1 MSEVK
6 KMKILT
12 VTISDE
18 NHSRLE
24 EIKSMLRLNNNAEA
38 VKWMIEE
45 SHKQAVKQKLEE
57 AKGGS

>member
-1 MSEVK
+1 
-6 KMKILT
+6 MKILT